1 MLTSNNKCLLEKGVP
16 AYAIVDLEVFDI
28 EKYLVYQKAIK
39 PLVESADAHY
49 LARGGEFK
57 VLEGDYQPHR
67 LILIEFPSLAAMED
81 FYDSDAYQ
89 GLEPQRRACSSA
101 RILGVKGL

>member
-1 MLTSNNKCLLEKGVP
+1 MLTPNNKCLLEKGVS

-39 PLVESADAHY
+39 PLVESADANY

-81 FYDSDAYQ
+81 FYDSNAYQ
-89 GLEPQRRACSSA
+89 ALEPQRRACSSA
-101 RILGVKGL
+101 RILGVEGL